1 MKHCVFRAVVGAWL
15 IVDGIAGAQQRPADA
30 PPLVE
35 AKKEVIVNWTLG
47 NQIWDFKSVLAVY
60 EPVKGVFDP
69 VANQATWT
77 LQLVKDLEPGA
88 AALHNETQGTP
99 FKPVL
104 LTAERAVMALDAKV
118 QMTAVSGKMGDTI
131 QIDVKLPEKETLDA
145 VKLIRV
151 ERRTNVGF

>member
-1 MKHCVFRAVVGAWL
+1 MNWRATAWIASAWMCASG
-15 IVDGIAGAQQRPADA
+15 IVTAQQRPADA

-47 NQIWDFKSVLAVY
+47 GQAWDFKSIVAVY

-69 VANQATWT
+69 LTNEATWT
-77 LQLVKDLEPGA
+77 LQLAKDLEPGA

-99 FKPVL
+99 FKPLL
-104 LTAERAVMALDAKV
+104 LTAEKLVMAMDARV

-131 QIDVKLPEKETLDA
+131 QIYVKLPEKETLDA
-145 VKLIRV
+145 VKLIRI

>member
-1 MKHCVFRAVVGAWL
+1 MNRLVAGAWL
-15 IVDGIAGAQQRPADA
+15 LMIGIVAAQQRPADA

-47 NQIWDFKSVLAVY
+47 NQIWDFKAILTAY

-69 VANQATWT
+69 LTNQATWT
-77 LQLVKDLEPGA
+77 LQIAKDLEPGA

-104 LTAERAVMALDAKV
+104 LTAEKAVMALDSKV
-118 QMTAVSGKMGDTI
+118 QMTAVTGKMGDTI

>member
-1 MKHCVFRAVVGAWL
+1 MIRLVAGAWVCL
-15 IVDGIAGAQQRPADA
+15 IGAAAAQQRPADA
-30 PPLVE
+30 PPVVE

-47 NQIWDFKSVLAVY
+47 NQVWDFKAILATY

-69 VANQATWT
+69 LLNQATWT
-77 LQLVKDLEPGA
+77 FQIVKDMEPGA
-88 AALHNETQGTP
+88 AALHNQTQGTP

-104 LTAERAVMALDAKV
+104 LTAEKAVMALDAKV
-118 QMTAVSGKMGDTI
+118 QMSAVTGKMGDTI

>member
-1 MKHCVFRAVVGAWL
+1 MKRTLAAMLAIAVLVAMGFA
-15 IVDGIAGAQQRPADA
+15 VAQQRPADA
-30 PPLVE
+30 PPVLE

-47 NQIWDFKSVLAVY
+47 GQAWDFKAVMGVY
-60 EPVKGVFDP
+60 EPVKGVFEP
-69 VANQATWT
+69 LTGKATWT
-77 LQLVKDLEPGA
+77 LQIVKDLEPGA
-88 AALHNETQGTP
+88 AALHNETPGTP

-104 LTAERAVMALDAKV
+104 LTAEKAVMALDAKV
-118 QMTAVSGKMGDTI
+118 EMTAVTGKTGDTI